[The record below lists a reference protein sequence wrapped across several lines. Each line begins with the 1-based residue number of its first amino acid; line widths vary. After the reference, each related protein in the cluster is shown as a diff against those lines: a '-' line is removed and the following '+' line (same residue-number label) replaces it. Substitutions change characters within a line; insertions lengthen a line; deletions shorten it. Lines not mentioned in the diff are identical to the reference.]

1 MIGVVVFLAV
11 VVVVAAV
18 VTDRRRP
25 VAVLAGANSD
35 VRVVPVL
42 ARVEGVRLL
51 RHPLV
56 LLSVVGVV
64 TGFPYGGT
72 EDWQFRW
79 GMSGAYLF
87 VLAMASMIVV
97 HLAVARDGR
106 SDTDELAASLPVAV
120 RTRVVAHMVSLV
132 WLLVPVC
139 TLWALYA
146 AVRFDGELSH
156 SIATGTSVPY
166 LWRPSLLELAQ
177 GPVAVAVY
185 VLLALA
191 AGVWWRHSAIGVVV
205 ALLLALSPLVW
216 MFPLVVDLTTT
227 VPHGGTATVA
237 LGTMH
242 TFGHYLFLAGLGGF
256 ALGGALVRYGSRRLW
271 IPVTVLGAAAV
282 VVGAVV
288 RANAGLG

>member
-1 MIGVVVFLAV
+1 MIGVVVFLVLLVAA
-11 VVVVAAV
+11 AAV

-25 VAVLAGANSD
+25 VAVPAGGGPDA
-35 VRVVPVL
+35 RVVPVL

-87 VLAMASMIVV
+87 VLAMAAMVVV

-106 SDTDELAASLPVAV
+106 SDTDALVGSLPIGM
-120 RTRVVAHMVSLV
+120 RTRVGSHVLSLV
-132 WLLVPVC
+132 WLLVPLC
-139 TLWALYA
+139 ALWALYA
-146 AVRFDGELSH
+146 VVRFDGQLSYR
-156 SIATGTSVPY
+156 IVKGESVPY
-166 LWRPSLLELAQ
+166 LWQPSLLELAQ
-177 GPVAVAVY
+177 GPIAVAIY

-191 AGVWWRHSAIGVVV
+191 AGVWWRHSAIGVIV
-205 ALLLALSPLVW
+205 ALLLAMSPLVW
-216 MFPLVVDLTTT
+216 MFPLVVDLTAT
-227 VPHGGTATVA
+227 VPYGGTATVT
-237 LGTMH
+237 LGAMH
-242 TFGHYLFLAGLGGF
+242 TLGHYLFLAGLAVF
-256 ALGGALVRYGSRRLW
+256 ALGGALGRHGSRRLW
-271 IPVTVLGAAAV
+271 VPMAVVGAAAV
-282 VVGAVV
+282 VIGAVV